1 MGKSLLRVLAAP
13 LVAAI
18 FLVALL
24 ALGQAA
30 RDELRQDDR
39 YVFALADVDC
49 VPPPGQDRSAFLGEV
64 QYLGSL
70 PDRLRLLD
78 DGLAGR
84 LAEAFAKHPW
94 VESVERVEL
103 AAPRQVRVRLVFRRP
118 VLAVPVGGRP
128 RAVDGHGV
136 LLPPAAATDGL
147 PVYRGKAAPPH
158 GPAGTPWGDAAV
170 EEAARAAAA
179 EGRP

>member
-1 MGKSLLRVLAAP
+1 MGKLLLRVLAAP

-30 RDELRQDDR
+30 RDHLRQDDR
-39 YVFALADVDC
+39 YAFAFADVDC
-49 VPPPGQDRSAFLGEV
+49 LPPPGQDRSAFLGEV

-84 LAEAFAKHPW
+84 LAEAFARHPW
-94 VESVERVEL
+94 VERVEKVEL
-103 AAPRQVRVRLVFRRP
+103 APPARVRVVLVYRRP
-118 VLAVPVGGRP
+118 VLAVPVGGRQ

-136 LLPPAAATDGL
+136 LLPPSAATDGL
-147 PVYRGKAAPPH
+147 PAYRGKAPPPR
-158 GPAGTPWGDAAV
+158 GPAGTAWGDPAV
-170 EEAARAAAA
+170 EEAARAADP
-179 EGRP
+179 RP